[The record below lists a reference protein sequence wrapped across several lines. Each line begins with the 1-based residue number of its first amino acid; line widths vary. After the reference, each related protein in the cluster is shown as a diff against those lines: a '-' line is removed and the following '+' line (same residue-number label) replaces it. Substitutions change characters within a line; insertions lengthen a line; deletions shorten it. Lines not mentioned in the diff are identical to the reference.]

1 MNDEQHDELLALL
14 EEPPGGH
21 NSGYKRVSYT
31 TDVYDAERV
40 SPTGTHRVS
49 LGTDSAN
56 ALQDM
61 HGGWGV
67 THAGHG
73 GTRGNPG
80 GAVLGRDE
88 YVDANL
94 LRDMALEEFGY
105 TAEQVESVYTVKK
118 IKSHLTQLRAEM
130 DARMLGLR
138 RAGANMYQFAEAIG
152 INQRTMNRALVR
164 AEEAEGS

>member
-1 MNDEQHDELLALL
+1 MNDEDYDETLALM

-21 NSGYKRVSYT
+21 NSGHKRVSYT

-49 LGTDSAN
+49 LDTN
-56 ALQDM
+56 PLQDL

-67 THAGHG
+67 KHPGHG

-80 GAVLGRDE
+80 GAVVHPDE
-88 YVDANL
+88 YVDTDL
-94 LRDMALEEFGY
+94 LRAMALDEFGY
-105 TAEQVESVYTVKK
+105 TAEQVAAVYHTKK
-118 IKSHLTQLRAEM
+118 IKSDLTQLRADM
-130 DARMLGLR
+130 DARILGLR
-138 RAGANMYQFAEAIG
+138 RAGANMYQFADAVG

-164 AEEAEGS
+164 AEEAERA